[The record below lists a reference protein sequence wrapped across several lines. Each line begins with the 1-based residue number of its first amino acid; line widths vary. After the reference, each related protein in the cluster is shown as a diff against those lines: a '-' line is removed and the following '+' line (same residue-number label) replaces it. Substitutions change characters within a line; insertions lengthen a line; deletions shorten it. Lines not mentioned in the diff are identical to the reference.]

1 MVKRIRESDEGFSL
15 VELLLVLALLG
26 LVLSLG
32 FTAYALGTKMYS
44 RSADQAMVQ
53 QQERYLIEYFPRELR
68 YAYDVKLFASLNEV
82 PELVEGQTI
91 LYSDPQGIWQ
101 RQGESEA
108 RLVISAEQVTYDIA
122 FSDKE
127 GTGTLVV
134 GYRVGLNKT
143 SPEDD
148 YKEVSVRLLNAEL
161 DHDVFS
167 DTWARVIRYVKPSQ

>member
-1 MVKRIRESDEGFSL
+1 MVKWIRESDEGFSL

-44 RSADQAMVQ
+44 RSADQAMV

>member
-53 QQERYLIEYFPRELR
+53 QQERYLIEFLPRELR
-68 YAYDVKLFASLNEV
+68 YAYDVELFASLEEV
-82 PELVEGQTI
+82 PVLEDSQTI
-91 LYSDPQGIWQ
+91 LYSDTRGVWQ
-101 RQGESEA
+101 KEAGSDA
-108 RLVISAEQVTYDIA
+108 RLVLAAEQAAGDIV
-122 FSDKE
+122 FRRQE

-134 GYRVGLNKT
+134 GYRVALNRR
-143 SPEDD
+143 SPAVD
-148 YKEVSVRLLNAEL
+148 YKEVPVRLFNSEL
-161 DHDVFS
+161 TEGASVDQ
-167 DTWARVIRYVKPSQ
+167 WAGVIRYTK